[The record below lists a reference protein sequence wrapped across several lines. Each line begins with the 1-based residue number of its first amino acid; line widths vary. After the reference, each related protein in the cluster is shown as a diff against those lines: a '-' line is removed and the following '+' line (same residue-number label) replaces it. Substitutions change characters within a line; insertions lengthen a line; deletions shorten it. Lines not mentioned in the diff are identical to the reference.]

1 MNPTTKGLLYIVL
14 GILSLLWFAYEMI
27 GYMAR
32 GGVLPG
38 ESPVMEYGLT
48 FLKLVMTVTF
58 FISGIN
64 SLRNRT
70 S

>member
-1 MNPTTKGLLYIVL
+1 MNSNTKGLLFIVL
-14 GILSLLWFAYEMI
+14 GVLSLLWFGYDAV

-32 GGVLPG
+32 GGVRPG

-48 FLKLVMTVTF
+48 GLKLVMTISF
-58 FISGIN
+58 FISAIN
-64 SLRNRT
+64 SFRKK

>member
-1 MNPTTKGLLYIVL
+1 MNSNTKGLLYIVL
-14 GILSLLWFAYEMI
+14 GVLSLLWFTYEVI
-27 GYMAR
+27 GYISH

-48 FLKLVMTVTF
+48 ALKLVMTITF

-64 SLRNRT
+64 SLRKKD
-70 S
+70 

>member
-1 MNPTTKGLLYIVL
+1 MNSTTKGLLYIVL

-27 GYMAR
+27 GYMTR

-48 FLKLVMTVTF
+48 ALKLVMTITF
-58 FISGIN
+58 LVSGIN
-64 SLRNRT
+64 FLRKKD
-70 S
+70 